1 MRYKFITF
9 EGIEGSGKSSQS
21 KKLFE
26 SLTAKNI
33 DAIITR
39 EPGGAKA
46 SEKIREILLDGELPK
61 LETISEILLNFAA
74 RLEHIEKLIKPAIK
88 QGKVVICDRFLDST
102 FAYQGD
108 GFGADKKLIS
118 KIQDIAIDG
127 FLPDITFLIDV
138 PVDVAFA
145 RIGSRDSNNRY
156 ELLGKD
162 FHQRTRDGFLS
173 RAKNDSRIK
182 VIDGTK
188 SIAEI
193 SKEIEKFLF

>member
-1 MRYKFITF
+1 MKYKFITF
-9 EGIEGSGKSSQS
+9 EGIEGSGKSSQT

-26 SLTAKNI
+26 TLQQKNI

-46 SEKIREILLDGELPK
+46 SEKIRAILLDDTIEK
-61 LETISEILLNFAA
+61 LEAKTEILLNFAS
-74 RLEHIEKLIKPAIK
+74 RLEHIEKLIKPALSQNKI
-88 QGKVVICDRFLDST
+88 VICDRFVDST

-108 GFGADKKLIS
+108 GFGADKNLIA
-118 KIQDIAIDG
+118 KIQKITIGD

-145 RIGSRDSNNRY
+145 RIDGRNTNNRY

-162 FHQRTRDGFLS
+162 FHQRTRDGFLNL
-173 RAKNDSRIK
+173 AKNNSRIK
-182 VIDGTK
+182 IIDGTK
-188 SIAEI
+188 SIEEI
-193 SKEIEKFLF
+193 AQIINKHLF